1 MQTTFQ
7 RHLAIDG
14 TFNLRDLG
22 GYPLASGRTRW
33 RSVLRSDGLHRLG
46 EEGVAKLLAEGIAT
60 IIDLRRHEECQ
71 AQPNPF
77 ASRPTVAYHN
87 VSLFDQLAPGAM
99 SDQDVLYDLYIQALV
114 RRQEAIAEVL
124 RRIADAGEGAV
135 LFHCTAGKDRTGII
149 AALLLAVAGVETAT
163 IVEDYALT
171 KAQIAPLISIF
182 LDEAATRGTDIE
194 TFRPLLACEP
204 ETMAATMAY
213 IAQTYGSVET
223 YLAAIGLAPVTI
235 ARLRSRLVEDA

>member
-22 GYPLASGRTRW
+22 GYRLALGRTHW
-33 RSVLRSDGLHRLG
+33 RRVLRSDGLHRLDEEG
-46 EEGVAKLLAEGIAT
+46 IARILAEGVAT
-60 IIDLRRHEECQ
+60 VIDLRRPEECR

-77 ASRPTVAYHN
+77 ASRPSVAYHN
-87 VSLFDQLAPGAM
+87 VSLFDQLAPSAM
-99 SDQDVLYDLYIQALV
+99 SDQDVLYDLYVQALV
-114 RRQEAIAEVL
+114 RRQEAIAQIL
-124 RRIADAGEGAV
+124 RTIADAAEGAV

-171 KAQIAPLISIF
+171 KARIAPLIAIF
-182 LDEAATRGTDIE
+182 LDEAAARGTDID

-204 ETMAATMAY
+204 ETMAETMAY
-213 IAQTYGSVET
+213 ITETYGSAEA
-223 YLAAIGLAPVTI
+223 YLGTIGLAPATI
-235 ARLRSRLVEDA
+235 DRLRSRLVERA